1 MSTKASAESFG
12 SQPRKNLEN
21 KLLKGNSPKPRWSI
35 IQRADD
41 PDIDRA
47 NQQLKEDVAGGA
59 DGVAL
64 VFEGAHTAYG
74 YGLPRQAE
82 TIAKLFENVELNG
95 LHIRFENHPHGRGLI
110 DAFVDYVR
118 HRKIDPARTKLTFS
132 IDPTVVLATT
142 GRLKMSIEALK
153 ASLPQSMSGFFSSG
167 LPGIVLEADG
177 RLYHNCGASEAQEI
191 GAMLSVA
198 LGHLKM
204 VEEARHHIIYALPHI
219 GFSMSLNQDLFMGL
233 AKIKV
238 LKTLWQRLQKQLGI
252 TSPLPASIHVETSM
266 RMMTAQG
273 AENNNTRASLAA
285 QAAIMGEADSVTVL
299 PGSFVFGLP
308 NQEARRIARNIQLI
322 IANENSPHTA
332 NLRPSSEADWRSL
345 ASAAWD
351 MFEHF
356 EAAGGV
362 LNCLLNGTLAKDIE
376 EARELRKANFIKND
390 RSIIGVTDFT
400 IPPSKP
406 FGIYDIAQPAFKAE
420 GIKHCQPLTVTRDE
434 CDFNE
439 TSQLRP
445 Y

>member
-1 MSTKASAESFG
+1 MSTTASVESFG
-12 SQPRKNLEN
+12 PQPTKNVEN
-21 KLLKGNSPKPRWSI
+21 EPPIGLPLKPRWSI
-35 IQRADD
+35 MQRADD

-47 NQQLKEDVAGGA
+47 NRQLKDDVAGGA
-59 DGVAL
+59 NGVAL

-74 YGLPRQAE
+74 YGLPGQPE
-82 TIAKLFENVELNG
+82 TIAKLFDNVELNG

-118 HRKIDPARTKLTFS
+118 HRKIDPKRTKLTFS

-153 ASLPQSMSGFFSSG
+153 ASLPQSMSSFFSSG
-167 LPGIVLEADG
+167 LPGIVLDADG
-177 RLYHNCGASEAQEI
+177 RLYHNCGATEAQEI

-219 GFSMSLNQDLFMGL
+219 GFSMSLDQEPSKGL

-238 LKTLWQRLQKQLGI
+238 LKTLWARLQRNLGVAN
-252 TSPLPASIHVETSM
+252 PFPASIHVETSM
-266 RMMTAQG
+266 RMMTVRD
-273 AENNNTRASLAA
+273 AENNNTRATLAA
-285 QAAIMGEADSVTVL
+285 YAAITGDIDSLTVL

-308 NQEARRIARNIQLI
+308 DHKARRIARNIQLI
-322 IANENSPHTA
+322 IAYENSPHPA
-332 NLRPSSEADWRSL
+332 NPIHSHEVDCRNLE
-345 ASAAWD
+345 SAAWD
-351 MFEHF
+351 MFQRF

-376 EARELRKANFIKND
+376 EARGRRNADYSKNA
-390 RSIIGVTDFT
+390 RSIIGVTDFA

-406 FGIYDIAQPAFKAE
+406 FGIYDTAQAAFQAE
-420 GIKHCQPLTVTRDE
+420 GMKHCQPLSLTRDE
-434 CDFNE
+434 CDFYGTN
-439 TSQLRP
+439 QRP
-445 Y
+445 D